1 MGKFKEHGV
10 LLYLSNELYVGFVK
24 LQADKGLGRSFAG
37 LLPFVEGLYSM
48 GYISEEVYKRHQ
60 KRYSQPLVKDKKLP
74 DFTENQADALN
85 KTLGM
90 VVAQWSEHP
99 KKEWR
104 TRWIQTAMQHSDL
117 PNAKRLLILTERK
130 EVVK

>member
-1 MGKFKEHGV
+1 MRKFKEHGV
-10 LLYLSNELYVGFVK
+10 LIYLSNELYLGFVK

-74 DFTENQADALN
+74 EFTENQADALN

-90 VVAQWSEHP
+90 VVDQWKEHP
-99 KKEWR
+99 SVAWR
-104 TRWIQTAMQHSDL
+104 HKWMQTAIQHSNL
-117 PNAKRLLILTERK
+117 PNAKRLLTLTK
-130 EVVK
+130 EVQS